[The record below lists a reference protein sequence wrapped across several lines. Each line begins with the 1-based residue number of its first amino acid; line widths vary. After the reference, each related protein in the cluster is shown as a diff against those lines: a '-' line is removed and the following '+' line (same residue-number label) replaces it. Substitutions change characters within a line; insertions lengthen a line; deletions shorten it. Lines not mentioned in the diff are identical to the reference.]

1 MNTYAQLLKEGKQIL
16 EQAGVSEAELDA
28 WYLLSDTFSIDRTK
42 FLMERNTSKQL
53 EPSLL
58 NQYQE
63 RLKQRAMRIPLQYIL
78 GVQEFM
84 GMEFIVNHHV
94 LIPRQDTET
103 IVEEVL
109 KEKSG
114 TVLDLCTG
122 SGCIAISLSK
132 LGTFE
137 RVDAT
142 DISKKAVLTAREN
155 AKKLNADV
163 RFYEGDLF
171 EAITQTYDIIVSNPP
186 YITKEVIETLQP
198 EVRVHEP
205 YKALYGPNH
214 GLYFY
219 EQISKF
225 ARNYLN
231 PNGMIFYEIGYDQA
245 NDVCHILKKYG
256 YKKIQV
262 IQDLAGKDRVVKARF
277 SFEN

>member
-171 EAITQTYDIIVSNPP
+171 EAITETYDIIVSNPP

>member
-42 FLMERNTSKQL
+42 FLIERNTSKQL
-53 EPSLL
+53 ELSLL

-142 DISKKAVLTAREN
+142 DISKKAILIAKEN
-155 AKKLNADV
+155 AKKLKADV

-171 EAITQTYDIIVSNPP
+171 EAITETYDIIVSNPP

-225 ARNYLN
+225 AMNYLN